1 MENLFNMVYNYKNTK
16 DMRGKIMSKNIT
28 KEYYEYICPKCKTK
42 IKVDKGKRVS
52 SLYCTKCIKTRQLS
66 MLRLITPST

>member
-1 MENLFNMVYNYKNTK
+1 
-16 DMRGKIMSKNIT
+16 MSKNAT
-28 KEYYEYICPKCKTK
+28 KQYYEYICPKCRTK
-42 IKVDKGKRVS
+42 IKVDREKRVP